1 MRADTRSVVPGRPL
15 SSPGLTQRIAPFAL
29 ASLVGLAAVALPG
42 TDVDA
47 APYAAAC
54 GLFAVLAAAVAL
66 VPWRRLPGWTQ
77 ALAPITYF
85 VVVAL
90 LRESSG
96 AAASGFAPLLLLP
109 IIWLALYHTRA
120 ELFAGITA
128 MGLTLI
134 LPFVVIGD
142 PSYPATELR
151 RALLW
156 LTVAPLA
163 GFTVQRLVGE
173 TRAARDRFASVLDA
187 ATDVAI
193 IGTDAERRVAVFN
206 RGAERMLGWRAEE
219 LVGRETPLAFHD
231 PAEVAE
237 AGGVINSGDWT
248 YVRKDGTR
256 LPVAITI
263 HSIVGE
269 DGEVKGS
276 MGIARDETRQR
287 EAEAALRLSEQRY
300 RSVVESVIEI
310 VFQTDLEGRWTFLNP
325 AWEEV
330 TGYPVGESMGRA
342 AIDYLHPDDRPR
354 MAELFAP
361 LVARRVDTVQSEL
374 RYIAKGGEHRWV
386 AIRASA
392 SLDAE
397 SELIGIAGIL
407 SDVTER
413 KLAAEQLA
421 LARDQALA
429 AARAKSEFLANMSHE
444 IRTPMNGVIG
454 TAELLLQTD
463 LTPEQREYA
472 TTVHGSGEALLRI
485 IDDVLDLSK
494 VEAGRLELEAIDF
507 DLPGALRHACD
518 LFLPRAREK
527 GVALE
532 CDLDESLPSLVN
544 GDPVRLGQVLAN
556 LVSNAVKFTDEGM
569 VRVNAHVEDSAD
581 DALLVRVEVSDTGIG
596 VAPEA
601 IDGLFASFAQA
612 DTSTTRR
619 YGGTGLGLSISRQL
633 VDLMG
638 GQIGATSDEGS
649 GSTFWFTARLG
660 RASKAVAD
668 APEPTGRPGGGGA
681 HVLVA
686 EDNAVNR
693 TVAVNM
699 LAKLGYRADVAPDGY
714 SALEALEENVYDA
727 VLMDCQ
733 MPGLDGY
740 EVTRELRRREGGGR
754 HLPVIA
760 LTAHAMRSDRER
772 CFAAGM
778 DDYLSK
784 PLRLAALREA
794 LERCLAPVHG
804 ARLDREVITE
814 LGDDPALL
822 RELIAMWTEEAR
834 ECREQLAPALAAPDL
849 ETVERVAHK
858 LKGASLTVGAAGVGN
873 LCAELERVAAER
885 DAAAAA
891 ALAERLDEAVQSAE
905 RELRQEVS
913 RQGAST

>member
-1 MRADTRSVVPGRPL
+1 M
-15 SSPGLTQRIAPFAL
+15 
-29 ASLVGLAAVALPG
+29 
-42 TDVDA
+42 DA

-54 GLFAVLAAAVAL
+54 GLSLLLAGAVAFL
-66 VPWRRLPGWTQ
+66 PWRRLPAWTQ
-77 ALAPITYF
+77 AFVPVAYF

-134 LPFVVIGD
+134 LPFVVMGD
-142 PSYPATELR
+142 PNYPATELR

-156 LTVAPLA
+156 LIVAPLA

-193 IGTDAERRVAVFN
+193 IGTDAQRKIAVFN

-219 LVGRETPLAFHD
+219 LLGRETPLAFHD

-263 HSIVGE
+263 HSILGE
-269 DGEVKGS
+269 DGEVAGS

-287 EAEAALRLSEQRY
+287 EAEAALRMSEQRY

-330 TGYPVGESMGRA
+330 TGHRVGESLGRA

-354 MAELFAP
+354 MAELFRP
-361 LVARRVDTVQSEL
+361 LLDRRVDTVRSEL
-374 RYIAKGGEHRWV
+374 RYLTKDGDQRWV

-392 SLDAE
+392 SLDPE
-397 SELIGIAGIL
+397 GELAGIAGIL

-413 KLAAEQLA
+413 NLAAEELA

-429 AARAKSEFLANMSHE
+429 AARAKSDFLANMSHE

-463 LTPEQREYA
+463 LTEEQREYA
-472 TTVHGSGEALLRI
+472 TTVHSSGEALLRI

-507 DLPGALRHACD
+507 DLHGAVRHACD
-518 LFLPRAREK
+518 LFRPRARDK
-527 GVALE
+527 GVALD
-532 CDLDESLPSLVN
+532 CDLDESLPRMVN

-556 LVSNAVKFTDEGM
+556 LVSNAVKFTDEGA
-569 VRVNAHVEDSAD
+569 VRVGARLDDVAD
-581 DALLVRVEVSDTGIG
+581 DLLVLRVEVSDTGIG
-596 VAPEA
+596 VAPHTL
-601 IDGLFASFAQA
+601 DRLFASFAQA
-612 DTSTTRR
+612 DSSTTRR
-619 YGGTGLGLSISRQL
+619 YGGTGLGLSISKQL
-633 VDLMG
+633 VELMD
-638 GQIGATSDEGS
+638 GQIGGMSEEGS
-649 GSTFWFTARLG
+649 GSTFWFRVPLA
-660 RASKAVAD
+660 RASADGPLESHVA
-668 APEPTGRPGGGGA
+668 TGAGGA
-681 HVLVA
+681 HLLVA

-699 LAKLGYRADVAPDGY
+699 LAKLGHTADVAPDGHR
-714 SALEALEENVYDA
+714 ALEALREHAYDA

-740 EVTRELRRREGGGR
+740 EVTRELRRRERGGPR
-754 HLPVIA
+754 LPVIA

-778 DDYLSK
+778 DDYLAK
-784 PLRLAALREA
+784 PLRLSALREA
-794 LERCLAPVHG
+794 LERCLAPAQG
-804 ARLDREVITE
+804 AQLDRELIAE
-814 LGDDPALL
+814 LGDDPELL
-822 RELIAMWTEEAR
+822 GELVDMWVVEAR
-834 ECREQLAPALAAPDL
+834 ECRGHLAEALEAGDL
-849 ETVERVAHK
+849 DGVERMAHK
-858 LKGASLTVGAAGVGN
+858 LKGASMTVGASGVGT
-873 LCAELERVAAER
+873 LCAGLESVAAEG
-885 DAAAAA
+885 DVAAATT
-891 ALAERLDEAVQSAE
+891 LAQRLDEAVQSAE
-905 RELRQEVS
+905 GELRQEIS
-913 RQGAST
+913 RQGTSA

>member
-1 MRADTRSVVPGRPL
+1 VVPGRPL
-15 SSPGLTQRIAPFAL
+15 SSPGLARRVAPFAV

-42 TDVDA
+42 TDADA
-47 APYAAAC
+47 ALYAAAC
-54 GLFAVLAAAVAL
+54 GLLAVLAAAVAFLPWRQLPAWSEAL
-66 VPWRRLPGWTQ
+66 VPI
-77 ALAPITYF
+77 AYF

-120 ELFAGITA
+120 ELFAGIMA

-142 PSYPATELR
+142 PNYPDTELR

-163 GFTVQRLVGE
+163 GFTVQRLVAQ
-173 TRAARDRFASVLDA
+173 TRAARDRLAGVLDA

-193 IGTDAERRVAVFN
+193 IGTDGQRRIAVFN

-263 HSIVGE
+263 HSILGE

-287 EAEAALRLSEQRY
+287 EAEAALRVSEQRY

-310 VFQTDLEGRWTFLNP
+310 VFQTDLEGRWEFLNP

-330 TGYPVGESMGRA
+330 TGYPVSESLGRA

-354 MAELFAP
+354 MAEMFRP
-361 LVARRVDTVQSEL
+361 LLARNVDTVQSEL
-374 RYIAKGGEHRWV
+374 RYLTKHGEQRWV

-392 SLDAE
+392 SLDADG
-397 SELIGIAGIL
+397 ELTGIAGIL

-429 AARAKSEFLANMSHE
+429 AARAKSDFLANMSHE

-454 TAELLLQTD
+454 TAELLLQTE
-463 LTPEQREYA
+463 LTDEQREYA
-472 TTVHGSGEALLRI
+472 TTVHSSGEALLRI

-507 DLPGALRHACD
+507 DLHGALRHACD
-518 LFLPRAREK
+518 LFRPRAREK
-527 GVALE
+527 GVALD
-532 CDLDESLPSLVN
+532 CDLDESVPRMVN

-556 LVSNAVKFTDEGM
+556 LVSNAVKFTDEGT
-569 VRVNAHVEDSAD
+569 VGVSARLEDPAD
-581 DALLVRVEVSDTGIG
+581 DLLVLRVEVRDTGIG
-596 VAPEA
+596 VAPHTL
-601 IDGLFASFAQA
+601 DGLFASFAQA

-633 VDLMG
+633 VELMD
-638 GQIGATSDEGS
+638 GQIGGMSEEGS
-649 GSTFWFTARLG
+649 GSTFWFRVPLR
-660 RASKAVAD
+660 RASTDGPLEPDVA
-668 APEPTGRPGGGGA
+668 AGTGGA

-699 LAKLGYRADVAPDGY
+699 LEKLGHTVDVAPDGH
-714 SALEALEENVYDA
+714 SALKALEETDFDA

-733 MPGLDGY
+733 MPVLDGY
-740 EVTRELRRREGGGR
+740 EATRELRRRERGAR
-754 HLPVIA
+754 RVPVIA

-778 DDYLSK
+778 DDYLAK

-794 LERCLAPVHG
+794 LDRALAPAQG
-804 ARLDREVITE
+804 AQLDRELIGE
-814 LGDDPALL
+814 LAYDPGLFADLVD
-822 RELIAMWTEEAR
+822 MWAEEAR
-834 ECREQLAPALAAPDL
+834 ECRAHLGRALAGGDL
-849 ETVERVAHK
+849 DAVQRMAHK
-858 LKGASLTVGAAGVGN
+858 LKGASTTVGASGVGT
-873 LCAELERVAAER
+873 LCAELESVAAAG
-885 DAAAAA
+885 DAAAATTFA
-891 ALAERLDEAVQSAE
+891 DRLDEAVQSAE
-905 RELRQEVS
+905 GELRQEVA
-913 RQGAST
+913 RQGMSA